1 MAFFKRKRMTARA
14 ARGKSTVPD
23 GLWMKCDGC
32 QGTVFRR
39 EVEQNLMV
47 CPACGY
53 HYRLG
58 VAERLEQLLDPGTF
72 EETNTTL
79 RAADPLHFTIGKETY
94 IDRIERAKEESG
106 LEDALTTGY
115 IIIEDLNMLTK
126 EKVKKTIDRLPDSF
140 TVDQLVE
147 ELVVLD
153 KIEKGL
159 KEVEE
164 GKVYST
170 QQVKDQLKKWL

>member
-1 MAFFKRKRMTARA
+1 
-14 ARGKSTVPD
+14 
-23 GLWMKCDGC
+23 
-32 QGTVFRR
+32 
-39 EVEQNLMV
+39 
-47 CPACGY
+47 
-53 HYRLG
+53 
-58 VAERLEQLLDPGTF
+58 
-72 EETNTTL
+72 
-79 RAADPLHFTIGKETY
+79 
-94 IDRIERAKEESG
+94 
-106 LEDALTTGY
+106 
-115 IIIEDLNMLTK
+115 MLTK

-170 QQVKDQLKKWL
+170 QQVKDQLKKWP